1 MTVMSASRLT
11 ADVIEG
17 IVTNLLDRH
26 SDAPVAGLGP
36 DGWIVPLPDAFP
48 VNGHPT
54 LSTETALDLVVGD
67 DRPAVVAAWA
77 RARATGAA
85 QAVVRLLD
93 EQEGESLMQ
102 FADMRDRYGVYVLLV
117 IRGGVATRQN
127 SDDDDAVLRPRF
139 CRIRRSELAYVLE
152 VDNASVRLFG
162 WSAESMIGRRSIE
175 LIHPDD
181 RDRAIDNWL
190 EMLGR
195 PGQAARWRG
204 RYLNADGTWT
214 WLEITNYNRLAD
226 PEHADVLTEMVNIDD
241 EMAMHETLRAS
252 EELIR
257 ELTNALPVGV
267 LQVDR
272 DGNVVFANPGARE
285 IFANHR
291 VTTLESMRVQ
301 VVDDDRTAV
310 DNAFEAVMQHGEAR
324 DVEIRLQST
333 CGITNRSCQMNVR
346 PLRESS
352 GIVAGAIVCVSD
364 VTESVRLRDELQVRA
379 TYDDLTGCHNRAST
393 LRHLEHLLQTNDDIA
408 VIFIDL
414 DAFKPV
420 NDRYGHAVGDEV
432 LKVVADRLRSSV
444 RHGDVV
450 GRMGGDEFVVLHSG
464 ISELDQLGELATR
477 LQGIL
482 HMDVTL
488 SGVVVQIRA
497 SVGATHSD
505 GRLDAESV
513 LAEADSAMYAAK
525 RSQADDPVLHGA
537 TSTTRP
543 DIASNG
549 HHRPD
554 PIRPICRFAS

>member
-1 MTVMSASRLT
+1 MIVHKSRLT
-11 ADVIEG
+11 ADVLEG

-26 SDAPVAGLGP
+26 SDAPVAALGP
-36 DGWIVPLPDAFP
+36 DGWIIPLPDAFP
-48 VNGHPT
+48 VNGHPVLT
-54 LSTETALDLVVGD
+54 TETALDLVVVA
-67 DRPAVVAAWA
+67 DRPTVVSAWA

-85 QAVVRLLD
+85 QGVVHLLD
-93 EQEGESLMQ
+93 EPERETLMQ
-102 FADMRDRYGVYVLLV
+102 FADLRDRYGVYVLLM
-117 IRGGVATRQN
+117 IRGGVATRQR
-127 SDDDDAVLRPRF
+127 SDDDDSVLRPRY
-139 CRIRRSELAYVLE
+139 CQIRRSELAYVSE
-152 VDNASVRLFG
+152 VDDASVRLFG

-267 LQVDR
+267 LQIDR
-272 DGNVVFANPGARE
+272 DGSVVFANPGARE
-285 IFANHR
+285 IFANR
-291 VTTLESMRVQ
+291 KLTTLESMRVQ
-301 VVDDDRTAV
+301 IVDDDRDAL
-310 DNAFEAVMQHGEAR
+310 DNAFEAVLQHGEAG
-324 DVEIRLQST
+324 DIEIRLQSM
-333 CGITNRSCQMNVR
+333 CGVTNRSCQMNVR
-346 PLRESS
+346 PLGESS
-352 GIVAGAIVCVSD
+352 GIVIGAIACVSD

-379 TYDDLTGCHNRAST
+379 THDDLTGCLNRAST
-393 LRHLEHLLQTNDDIA
+393 LRHLELLLQTNDDVA

-420 NDRYGHAVGDEV
+420 NDHHGHAVGDEL

-444 RHGDVV
+444 RQGDVV

-464 ISELDQLGELATR
+464 ISELDQLAELATR
-477 LQGIL
+477 VQRTL
-482 HMDVTL
+482 HMEAGL
-488 SGVVVQIRA
+488 AGVVVPVRA
-497 SVGATHSD
+497 SVGATHSS
-505 GRLDAESV
+505 GRLDAELV
-513 LAEADSAMYAAK
+513 LAEADSAMYTAK
-525 RSQADDPVLHGA
+525 RTLASEPVLYDGV
-537 TSTTRP
+537 P
-543 DIASNG
+543 GVASNG
-549 HHRPD
+549 QGQPGPVRPT
-554 PIRPICRFAS
+554 CRFAP